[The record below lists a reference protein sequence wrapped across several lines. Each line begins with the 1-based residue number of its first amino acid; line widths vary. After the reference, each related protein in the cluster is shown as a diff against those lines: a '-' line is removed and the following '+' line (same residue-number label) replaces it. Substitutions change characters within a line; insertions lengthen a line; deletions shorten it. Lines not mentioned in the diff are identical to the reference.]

1 MPKRSTW
8 LVGMAIDRRDGTP
21 LTGSLYQ
28 ESVENTK
35 YFTVFQLKG
44 TQLAKTLVVV
54 LDSVLQDRHP
64 DIPNWKW
71 CAEPISFTY
80 DEREEKLS
88 GRNATGQSIRCG
100 VFTFTLFR
108 VKLKSSPVVPAAAS
122 TTLRV
127 SGRDVRWYSDPAL
140 KHLVAQG
147 NTFSTRLQ
155 KATTFYI
162 MQGFYPSRKST
173 ATAVTIRIKPALK
186 PVAKKQ
192 PSAYAPLIM
201 ASVAPVVL
209 PTVLFYMGT
218 ATLLPT
224 ATPALSQLAA
234 ELRARPTL
242 RVRLAGHTDRVGEP
256 DKNRA
261 LSEQRAAAVIAFL
274 VKSGIAPTRLVAVGY
289 GDARPI
295 YPTPDARNRRV
306 EVEEVK

>member
-1 MPKRSTW
+1 
-8 LVGMAIDRRDGTP
+8 
-21 LTGSLYQ
+21 
-28 ESVENTK
+28 
-35 YFTVFQLKG
+35 
-44 TQLAKTLVVV
+44 
-54 LDSVLQDRHP
+54 
-64 DIPNWKW
+64 
-71 CAEPISFTY
+71 
-80 DEREEKLS
+80 
-88 GRNATGQSIRCG
+88 
-100 VFTFTLFR
+100 
-108 VKLKSSPVVPAAAS
+108 
-122 TTLRV
+122 
-127 SGRDVRWYSDPAL
+127 
-140 KHLVAQG
+140 
-147 NTFSTRLQ
+147 
-155 KATTFYI
+155 
-162 MQGFYPSRKST
+162 
-173 ATAVTIRIKPALK
+173 
-186 PVAKKQ
+186 
-192 PSAYAPLIM
+192 M